1 MRYDDFRRSDNIDD
15 RRDDDGGGYG
25 GGGGGFGI
33 PIGGGGGLG
42 IGTILVLGL
51 IGWAVGIDPRI
62 LIGGAEILSG
72 TGGGAP
78 TVQMDRPSSSSPKRG
93 APQDE
98 MGSMI
103 AGILGEIDDRW
114 DEIFKASGQR
124 YTGPRVVLFRNA
136 TNGGRCGMAQSAM
149 GPFYC
154 PPDRQIFL
162 DTSFFREVETRFR
175 GCSGRS
181 CQFTAAYII
190 AHEAGHHV
198 QNLLGILERVRRE
211 QQQAGSRAEANA
223 LQVRV
228 ELQADCLSGVW
239 VNKEKQKRPNF
250 LEEGDID
257 AALQTATAIG
267 DDTLQRKA
275 QGRVVPDSFTHGS
288 AEQRRRW
295 FMTGYQSGSVQAC
308 NTFAPNVRL

>member
-15 RRDDDGGGYG
+15 RRDDDGGG

-33 PIGGGGGLG
+33 PMGGGGLG
-42 IGTILVLGL
+42 IGTIIVLGL
-51 IGWAVGIDPRI
+51 VGWAVGIDPRI
-62 LIGGAEILSG
+62 LIGGAEIL
-72 TGGGAP
+72 TGGAGAP
-78 TVQMDRPSSSSPKRG
+78 SVQMDRPSSSSPKRG

-103 AGILGEIDDRW
+103 AGVLGEIDDRW
-114 DEIFKASGQR
+114 SEIFKAAGQQ
-124 YTGPRVVLFRNA
+124 YVGPKVVLFRNA

-162 DTSFFREVETRFR
+162 DTNFFREIETRFR
-175 GCSGRS
+175 GCTGKA

-190 AHEAGHHV
+190 AHEAGHHI
-198 QNLLGILERVRRE
+198 QNVLGILSRVQRE
-211 QQQAGSRAEANA
+211 QQQLSRADANA

-295 FMTGYQSGSVQAC
+295 FMIGYQQGSVQAC
-308 NTFAPNVRL
+308 NTFAPGVRL